1 MTKTKLLSALVAA
14 LSLIAAATSPAL
26 AQEKLVGIYGEVRSV
41 LSFKVPETALRKFV
55 PAGWELSPPNS
66 GPSKGANL
74 NLVLIDA
81 LTTQGPDGKPEDNS
95 RIAALVFPARKT
107 GTDAVV
113 PMVFAGFTSNAKHAT
128 GAYGVFELAKTTI
141 VRTARTDP
149 EGKSGADE
157 SWDFRVDDNAGV
169 SVQLQFAHAPSARTK
184 RETRVYSAKTPD
196 LYRIYRIEEALDVVQ
211 STETGVDRVQHVAF
225 KIRGSNIA
233 PLFNG
238 SEKLVSI
245 TSIPWYT
252 RQVFLPSG
260 VTQ

>member
-1 MTKTKLLSALVAA
+1 MKKTKLLSAFAAA
-14 LSLIAAATSPAL
+14 LSLIAAATFPAL
-26 AQEKLVGIYGEVRSV
+26 AQEKLVGTYGEVRSV

-55 PAGWELSPPNS
+55 PAGWELNPPS
-66 GPSKGANL
+66 TGPSKGANL

-81 LTTQGPDGKPEDNS
+81 LTTQGPDGKPENGP

-107 GTDAVV
+107 GTDTTV
-113 PMVFAGFTSNAKHAT
+113 PMVFAGFTSSANYVP

-157 SWDFRVDDNAGV
+157 SWDFWVDENTGV

-196 LYRIYRIEEALDVVQ
+196 LYRIYRIEEAPDVVR
-211 STETGVDRVQHVAF
+211 STETGVDRVQHVTL

-233 PLFNG
+233 PLFDR

-260 VTQ
+260 GTQ